1 MKSTISSKGW
11 ALLCLVP
18 FALFFFAFQIAPL
31 AWVCLLY
38 TSDAADE

>member
-18 FALFFFAFQIAPL
+18 FALFFFVFQIEPP
-31 AWVCLLY
+31 VSY
-38 TSDAADE
+38 THLTLPTKA